1 LEPDIAKMWRS
12 HRDRWFPPLLRGAEV
27 GDIDVVQLDADTA
40 GYVSTRLADGG
51 RLDPERT
58 RILTACVKD
67 LDTVLA
73 GFADGEERYYLQQL
87 RILATAVLART
98 A

>member
-1 LEPDIAKMWRS
+1 
-12 HRDRWFPPLLRGAEV
+12 
-27 GDIDVVQLDADTA
+27 
-40 GYVSTRLADGG
+40 
-51 RLDPERT
+51 
-58 RILTACVKD
+58 VKD
-67 LDTVLA
+67 LPTVLA